1 MKKVYIYESHLG
13 GGFYTSSES
22 LDYEDLYCETCGDT
36 DTELGGFESLKDVYY
51 SLINNELYYDKNNY
65 DLFRHTEWCI
75 SEYGLASL
83 VNELIAYWEY
93 PIEPLNVNDENKETS
108 ESYQTIL
115 NKIYEVVMYEDKK
128 YCYEI
133 ECFDGDIYCIRVDLL
148 DNLLDLYPEDR
159 PYDFDYTLIERPTDD
174 KVYDHIPVCFYDE
187 YENWKEHKAN
197 ADR

>member
-13 GGFYTSSES
+13 GGFYTSSEP

-51 SLINNELYYDKNNY
+51 SLINNSLYYDKDNY
-65 DLFRHTEWCI
+65 DLFKHTEWCI

-83 VNELIAYWEY
+83 VNELIAYWKY
-93 PIEPLNVNDENKETS
+93 PIEPLNANDEHKETS
-108 ESYQTIL
+108 ESYQSIL

-133 ECFDGDIYCIRVDLL
+133 ECYDGDIYCIRVDLL
-148 DNLLDLYPEDR
+148 DNLLELYPDDR
-159 PYDFDYTLIERPTDD
+159 PYDFSYNLIERPTDD

-187 YENWKEHKAN
+187 YENWKGHKAN